1 MLLAAVARA
10 TQEQHQ
16 ILKHELSSV
25 FPSIANPASNHETY
39 KFFKMVE
46 TKVCFLASS
55 SSSGLHLAVRLLLDY
70 SRPNTIHQKGV
81 WRMKIVSPYIY
92 ETFPDKKCCEA

>member
-1 MLLAAVARA
+1 MTAAVALPS
-10 TQEQHQ
+10 TKQHQ

-39 KFFKMVE
+39 KFILVE

-55 SSSGLHLAVRLLLDY
+55 SSPEVYLAVRLLLDY

-81 WRMKIVSPYIY
+81 GRMKIVS
-92 ETFPDKKCCEA
+92 